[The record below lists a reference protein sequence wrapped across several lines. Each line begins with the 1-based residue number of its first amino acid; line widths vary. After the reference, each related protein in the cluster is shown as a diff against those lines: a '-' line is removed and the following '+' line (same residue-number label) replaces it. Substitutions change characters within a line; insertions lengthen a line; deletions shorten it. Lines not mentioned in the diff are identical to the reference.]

1 MEMHSKRIF
10 VSIFAVAAMAL
21 MISSVSACCYCKP
34 GLSPGY
40 WKHNVRVYVEG
51 IGSYSGDYPKMT
63 AELLEEYEAE
73 IQVRHPSFTLEW
85 ANEMFQDNAN
95 KDMWLTIANWFNHAA
110 GRSSYHD

>member
-1 MEMHSKRIF
+1 MEMHSKRIL
-10 VSIFAVAAMAL
+10 VSVFAVAAMAL

-40 WKHNVRVYVEG
+40 WKHNVRVYVEDR
-51 IGSYSGDYPKMT
+51 GSYSGDYPKMT
-63 AELLEEYEAE
+63 AELLEEYEAK

-85 ANEMFQDNAN
+85 ANDMFQDNAN